1 MYKFTTT
8 ELCSMNGYPITD
20 YDKIGVED
28 KKQIQQ
34 IRNKEIY
41 EINKNNPNVS
51 NFVNKYSDSVEFFDF
66 THKIK
71 EIHNDISEYKKKRN
85 AEYNRKI
92 KLETLVQELNSLNNE
107 IKHGKVI
114 CANCGSDKIIYKSK
128 DLYFEVSN
136 LYVRRKI
143 LSSIKYQISQK
154 EEIIREYSY
163 QLQQLQDELKDKL
176 RDTPIELREVLL
188 YSETILSEINL
199 DNKLI
204 DLKQRLEEFKQNN
217 IENDKN
223 EKEAK
228 NKCKEMKNNIVYYMN
243 NLYKEVDPKGRII
256 FDDIF
261 TKKDKTYSGSEEIS
275 SNKED
280 IMINMLIKLKLLII
294 VIMNQVN
301 CCSQNM
307 LIN

>member
-1 MYKFTTT
+1 M
-8 ELCSMNGYPITD
+8 
-20 YDKIGVED
+20 
-28 KKQIQQ
+28 
-34 IRNKEIY
+34 
-41 EINKNNPNVS
+41 
-51 NFVNKYSDSVEFFDF
+51 
-66 THKIK
+66 
-71 EIHNDISEYKKKRN
+71 
-85 AEYNRKI
+85 
-92 KLETLVQELNSLNNE
+92 
-107 IKHGKVI
+107 
-114 CANCGSDKIIYKSK
+114 
-128 DLYFEVSN
+128 
-136 LYVRRKI
+136 
-143 LSSIKYQISQK
+143 
-154 EEIIREYSY
+154 
-163 QLQQLQDELKDKL
+163 

-243 NLYKEVDPKGRII
+243 NLYKEVDLKGRII

>member
-1 MYKFTTT
+1 MK
-8 ELCSMNGYPITD
+8 LI
-20 YDKIGVED
+20 
-28 KKQIQQ
+28 
-34 IRNKEIY
+34 
-41 EINKNNPNVS
+41 KNNPNVS
-51 NFVNKYSDSVEFFDF
+51 SFVNKYSDSVEFFDF

-261 TKKDKTYSGSEEIS
+261 TKKDETYSGSEEIS

-301 CCSQNM
+301 CCSQNL

>member
-1 MYKFTTT
+1 M
-8 ELCSMNGYPITD
+8 
-20 YDKIGVED
+20 
-28 KKQIQQ
+28 
-34 IRNKEIY
+34 
-41 EINKNNPNVS
+41 
-51 NFVNKYSDSVEFFDF
+51 
-66 THKIK
+66 
-71 EIHNDISEYKKKRN
+71 
-85 AEYNRKI
+85 
-92 KLETLVQELNSLNNE
+92 
-107 IKHGKVI
+107 
-114 CANCGSDKIIYKSK
+114 
-128 DLYFEVSN
+128 
-136 LYVRRKI
+136 
-143 LSSIKYQISQK
+143 
-154 EEIIREYSY
+154 
-163 QLQQLQDELKDKL
+163 KDKL

-243 NLYKEVDPKGRII
+243 NLYKKVDPKGRII

-261 TKKDKTYSGSEEIS
+261 TKKDETYSESEEQEYYYSRVLALNDYFKHSYPLIIDCYRSGEIS